1 MERRDVTP
9 FPVARVQRVLA
20 GANIDGWL
28 LYDFHGSN
36 PVAVG
41 IADLHGRHTTRR
53 WFYFIPAVG
62 TPTKIVHTIEAGTL
76 DALPGRRLT
85 YSNRFELEDQL
96 IEMLRGSKE
105 IAMEYSPE
113 CSIPYLARVD
123 AGTVEFMR
131 RIGLRV
137 ISSGDLVSEFE
148 AAWDETQIATHRE
161 ASAKLYRIK
170 DRAFA
175 YASQAVAAGR
185 PVGELEIQTQMMAW
199 FDEEGLTTDAPPIV
213 AVGSHAGDPHYA
225 PTPETSRVLGRDMV
239 LLLDLWGKLDQPG
252 SVYADITWVGYSGEP
267 PSSVTRAF
275 GAVVAGRDAAVRF
288 IQARIVA
295 DEVVRGWEADRA
307 ARDVITAAG
316 YGKAFVHRTGHSLGV
331 EVHGNGAN
339 LDDYETRDDRR
350 LLEGSGFTIEP
361 GVYLRD
367 FGVRSEINLVV
378 GRRSVEVTGP
388 CQHVLVRIG

>member
-1 MERRDVTP
+1 
-9 FPVARVQRVLA
+9 
-20 GANIDGWL
+20 
-28 LYDFHGSN
+28 
-36 PVAVG
+36 
-41 IADLHGRHTTRR
+41 
-53 WFYFIPAVG
+53 
-62 TPTKIVHTIEAGTL
+62 
-76 DALPGRRLT
+76 
-85 YSNRFELEDQL
+85 
-96 IEMLRGSKE
+96 
-105 IAMEYSPE
+105 
-113 CSIPYLARVD
+113 
-123 AGTVEFMR
+123 
-131 RIGLRV
+131 
-137 ISSGDLVSEFE
+137 
-148 AAWDETQIATHRE
+148 
-161 ASAKLYRIK
+161 
-170 DRAFA
+170 
-175 YASQAVAAGR
+175 
-185 PVGELEIQTQMMAW
+185 
-199 FDEEGLTTDAPPIV
+199 
-213 AVGSHAGDPHYA
+213 
-225 PTPETSRVLGRDMV
+225 VLGRDMV

-267 PSSVTRAF
+267 PANVTRAF

>member
-76 DALPGRRLT
+76 DALPGRRWT

-96 IEMLRGSKE
+96 IEM
-105 IAMEYSPE
+105 
-113 CSIPYLARVD
+113 PYLARVD

-175 YASQAVAAGR
+175 YASEAVAAGR
-185 PVGELEIQTQMMAW
+185 PVDELEIQAQMMAW

-267 PSSVTRAF
+267 PSIVTRAF
-275 GAVVAGRDAAVRF
+275 GAVVAGRDAAIRF